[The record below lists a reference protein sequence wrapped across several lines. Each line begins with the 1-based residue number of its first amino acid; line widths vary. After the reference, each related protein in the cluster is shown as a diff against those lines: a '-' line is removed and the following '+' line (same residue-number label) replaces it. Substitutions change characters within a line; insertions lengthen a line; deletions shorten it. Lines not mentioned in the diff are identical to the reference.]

1 MKKRTL
7 QLQKLAWAA
16 GLSLTVC
23 LFCGAAFAEE
33 ETDEAVFEELIEN
46 ITEEETDLSAEPA
59 EPAGPPEYDASQCV
73 DLGQYLGLS
82 LDPIEVTV
90 TDGEVDMTIE
100 NLVRS
105 NDLYDV
111 ATEGTVAEGD
121 IANIDYVGKKDDVAF
136 DGGTAEGFDLEIGSG
151 TFIEGFEE
159 GLVGANIG
167 ETVDLNLTFPEQY
180 GNADLAGQDV
190 VFTVTVNSVKRM
202 PEISDETAAKLSD
215 GEYDNLEEYREYI
228 RQDLAG
234 QMRDEESELVNQIVA
249 GCERIEVPS
258 DLLDYYVQEEISYAE
273 QMYAY
278 YGMTLED
285 ALTGYYGTTLEEY
298 TEQVRQSVSEN
309 LEKQL
314 VVEAIVKAENLEVS
328 DEELADEAEEL
339 ALQYNYGSGEQL
351 LAIAGEDAV
360 RDRAAFEKAIAL
372 IVENAEIGEIT
383 ILTEYPEA
391 EESVEEIA
399 TETAEETVTE

>member
-1 MKKRTL
+1 MKKKTVTL
-7 QLQKLAWAA
+7 QKITLAA
-16 GLSLTVC
+16 GMSLSLC
-23 LFCGAAFAEE
+23 LFAGAAFAEE
-33 ETDEAVFEELIEN
+33 ETNEMVFEDLIEN
-46 ITEEETDLSAEPA
+46 TTEEGTETAAEEETERVA
-59 EPAGPPEYDASQCV
+59 PEYDVTECV
-73 DLGQYLGLS
+73 ELGQYLGLS
-82 LDPIEVTV
+82 LEPIEVTV

-100 NLVRS
+100 NLIQTNS
-105 NDLYDV
+105 LYDEL
-111 ATEGTVAEGD
+111 TEGTVENGD
-121 IANIDYVGKKDDVAF
+121 IANIDYEGKKDDVAF

-159 GLVGANIG
+159 GLVGAAIG
-167 ETVDLNLTFPEQY
+167 DTVDLNLTFPEQY
-180 GNADLAGQDV
+180 GNTDLAGQDV

-202 PEISDETAAKLSD
+202 PEVNDEIASQLSD
-215 GEYDNLEEYREYI
+215 GEYDKLEDYRESV
-228 RQDLAG
+228 RKDLAD
-234 QMRDEESELVNQIVA
+234 QMRDEEGELVQQIVA
-249 GCERIEVPS
+249 GCEKLEIPS
-258 DLLDYYVQEEISYAE
+258 DLLDYYVEDELAYAE

-399 TETAEETVTE
+399 TETAEEPVTE